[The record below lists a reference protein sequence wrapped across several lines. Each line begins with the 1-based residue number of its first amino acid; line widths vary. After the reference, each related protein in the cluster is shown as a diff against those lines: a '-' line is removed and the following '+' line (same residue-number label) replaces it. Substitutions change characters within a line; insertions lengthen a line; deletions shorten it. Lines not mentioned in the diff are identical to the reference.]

1 MKKSIIVLFLFVSS
15 FINAQDYK
23 SIVAAADQFYSDSNY
38 VESAIKYQAAF
49 KIEAKNPGDLYNGS
63 CSAALAGEKDLAF
76 EWLNLAFKN
85 GWMNIK
91 HLKTDTDLTSLHE
104 SKKWDELLKEMQA
117 AVDKK
122 EANYDKPLQAI
133 LLTIFDDDQNIRNQ
147 YIQAQKDYGR
157 QSKIVDSL
165 GEIMIVKDSINL
177 IKVCEILDKYGW
189 VGSDKVGSQA
199 NQTLFLVIQH
209 SDLAIQ
215 QKYLPMMREAVKNK
229 KANSSSLA
237 LLEDRVAIREGRHQ
251 IYGSQIGYDNE
262 TKKSYVLPLEDPDNV
277 DQRRASVG
285 LGPLAEYVKKW
296 DIVWNAE
303 EYKKMLPLLEKH

>member
-1 MKKSIIVLFLFVSS
+1 MKNYLVYLFLFFSS

-23 SIVAAADQFYSDSNY
+23 SLVSAADRFYNDSNY
-38 VESAIKYQAAF
+38 SESIVKYKAAF
-49 KIEAKNPGDLYNGS
+49 KIEAKDPNDLYNAS
-63 CSAALAGEKDLAF
+63 CSAALAGEKELAF

-85 GWMNIK
+85 GWININ

-104 SKKWDELLKEMQA
+104 NKQWDELLKEMQA

-122 EANYDKPLQAI
+122 EANYDKPLKAKLLAI
-133 LLTIFDDDQNIRNQ
+133 LDDDQIIRNE
-147 YIQAQKDYGR
+147 YIDAQKEYGR
-157 QSKIVDSL
+157 DSKIVDSL

-177 IKVCEILDKYGW
+177 IKVTEILDKYGW

-209 SDLAIQ
+209 SDLATQ

-229 KANSSSLA
+229 KASGSSLA

-262 TKKSYVLPLEDPDNV
+262 TKKNYVLPLEDPDNV
-277 DQRRASVG
+277 DLRRALVG
-285 LGPLAEYVKKW
+285 LGPLAEYVKRW